1 MTLTEA
7 IQIIRAIHEV
17 LGSSSEVAMI
27 EVEDGSRM
35 RFNYRLKHDTQNRYI
50 DLKPYHDKLQVIR
63 QKEDD
68 LKTLEMWTYTSF
80 SETISVTG
88 KKHVTEK
95 INQILNKI

>member
-17 LGSSSEVAMI
+17 LGESSEVVMI

-50 DLKPYHDKLQVIR
+50 NLKPYHDKLEVIR
-63 QKEDD
+63 Q
-68 LKTLEMWTYTSF
+68 LEMWTYSSF
-80 SETISVTG
+80 SETISVRG
-88 KKHVTEK
+88 KEHVTER

>member
-17 LGSSSEVAMI
+17 LGSSSEVAMF

-50 DLKPYHDKLQVIR
+50 DLKPYHDKLEEVR
-63 QKEDD
+63 QKAE
-68 LKTLEMWTYTSF
+68 LVKNLEMWVYTSF
-80 SETISVTG
+80 SETISVRG
-88 KKHVTEK
+88 KEHVTER